1 MRVLVVDVGG
11 TRVKV
16 LATGEK
22 APREFASGPTLTA
35 EQMVAGV
42 RTAAAGWKYDAVS
55 IGYPGPVLHGRPV
68 AEPHNLG
75 PGWVGF
81 DYRTA
86 FGCPVKLVNDAA
98 LQARGSY
105 QGGKMLFL
113 GLGTG
118 LGSTLIV
125 EGIVEPMELGHLPYR
140 DGTFE
145 TYVGL
150 RGLQE
155 HGLTQWRRDVA
166 DAVRRLI
173 AALEP
178 EDVVLGGGNVHQL
191 DELPPGC
198 RVGDNANAFLGGF
211 RLWEESQDG
220 QIGSE
225 EGTGRS
231 MTRMLPLT
239 ARPAWKALQAHYEK
253 IRDFHLRTLFA
264 DDAKRGER
272 LTAEAVGVFL
282 DYSKNRVTD
291 DTLALLRRL
300 AEECGLRERIDAMFR
315 GDKINV
321 TEARAVLHVA
331 LRAPRGA
338 SIIVDGKN
346 VVPEVHAVLDAMAD
360 FATRVRSGAW
370 KGHTGKRIRN
380 VVNIGIG
387 GSDLG
392 PVMAY
397 EALKHYSDRA
407 MTFRFVSNVD
417 GTDFVEATRDLDP
430 TETLFI
436 VSSKTFTTLET
447 MTTAESARQWL
458 LAGLGGEVK
467 AVAKHFVAVSTNARK
482 VSEFGIDTANMFGF
496 WDWVGGRYSMDS
508 AIGLSTMLA
517 VGPDNFRALLDGF
530 HQMDEHFRTAPF
542 ERNLPVL
549 LGLLTVW
556 YTDFFDAETVAVLP
570 YEQYLKRFPAY
581 LQQLTMESNGKHV
594 TRDGVEIDYATGPI
608 YWGEPGTNGQHS
620 FYQLIH
626 QGTRLIPCD
635 FIAFR
640 HSLNPLGRHHDMLLA
655 NVFAQTE
662 ALAFGKTREQVK
674 AEGTPDGL
682 VPHRVFQGNRPS
694 NTILAERLTPETLGK
709 LVALYEHSVFTQGV
723 VWDVDSFDQWG
734 VELGKV
740 LAQRIIPELDGAT
753 EPTLG
758 HDSSTNNMIRRY
770 RMRKDAVR

>member
-1 MRVLVVDVGG
+1 
-11 TRVKV
+11 
-16 LATGEK
+16 
-22 APREFASGPTLTA
+22 
-35 EQMVAGV
+35 
-42 RTAAAGWKYDAVS
+42 
-55 IGYPGPVLHGRPV
+55 
-68 AEPHNLG
+68 
-75 PGWVGF
+75 
-81 DYRTA
+81 
-86 FGCPVKLVNDAA
+86 
-98 LQARGSY
+98 
-105 QGGKMLFL
+105 
-113 GLGTG
+113 
-118 LGSTLIV
+118 
-125 EGIVEPMELGHLPYR
+125 
-140 DGTFE
+140 
-145 TYVGL
+145 
-150 RGLQE
+150 
-155 HGLTQWRRDVA
+155 
-166 DAVRRLI
+166 
-173 AALEP
+173 
-178 EDVVLGGGNVHQL
+178 
-191 DELPPGC
+191 
-198 RVGDNANAFLGGF
+198 
-211 RLWEESQDG
+211 
-220 QIGSE
+220 
-225 EGTGRS
+225 
-231 MTRMLPLT
+231 MLPLT

-447 MTTAESARQWL
+447 MTNAESARQWL

-740 LAQRIIPELDGAT
+740 LAQRIIPELENQT

-758 HDSSTNNMIRRY
+758 HDSSTNNLIRRY